1 MNASIYISPSVD
13 NKLPIDDTG
22 KRRGGREGGVNL
34 EVVITERF
42 GPSPS
47 AEVD

>member
-22 KRRGGREGGVNL
+22 KKERDREGGGL

-47 AEVD
+47 AEAD